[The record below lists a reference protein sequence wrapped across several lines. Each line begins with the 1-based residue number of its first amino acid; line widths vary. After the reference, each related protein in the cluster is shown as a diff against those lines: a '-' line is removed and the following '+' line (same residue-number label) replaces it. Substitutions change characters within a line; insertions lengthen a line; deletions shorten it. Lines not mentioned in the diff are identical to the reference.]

1 MKEGYYG
8 LISALPT
15 ALVSFVFLYIVRY
28 ILYGKRKKIVL
39 SAFSG
44 ILSEKSDNSVA
55 SEGWLF
61 KKVVIGNEDL
71 SDKVFLGLFLVLCTL
86 FMSLF
91 VMFFQLLL
99 LDVSYDCDEDDKTKD
114 CFKYESWSTKRF
126 SKDPVNC
133 SSAAVQNGSV
143 QVVCYKIVF
152 NAGLAMGASYGTFKF
167 SMVLINLAATGL
179 LMIKQAKHIKALRIT
194 VAFLCLVV
202 FAALIAVQFTT
213 LRVHFV
219 SETLATTF
227 QMLYTLLIGLSFV
240 FYIPWK
246 ELITLKN
253 AQNEPEATGV
263 DNTATDPV

>member
-71 SDKVFLGLFLVLCTL
+71 SDKVFSGLFSVWCML
-86 FMSLF
+86 FMGLF

-114 CFKYESWSTKRF
+114 CFKYESWNTKRF

-179 LMIKQAKHIKALRIT
+179 LMIKQAKHIKVLRIT

-227 QMLYTLLIGLSFV
+227 QILYTLFIGLSFV
-240 FYIPWK
+240 FCIPWK